1 VLGYDKAFLC
11 QLNGDGSIRVYF
23 AQRRKEDPNRTA
35 GATFKD
41 PDFIRSELDRE
52 FQEWSPR
59 MRGILDEVETKFIGW
74 PLYTV
79 PARQHWRQHT
89 GVTLIGDAAHVMP
102 PFTGQGVN
110 MGLLD
115 ALELV
120 AALTSTEHA
129 DVDAA
134 ISAYESSMLARM
146 EKAITATNAAQDIL
160 LSPEGPGALLA
171 MASGEEAG

>member
-1 VLGYDKAFLC
+1 MF
-11 QLNGDGSIRVYF
+11 R
-23 AQRRKEDPNRTA
+23 DP
-35 GATFKD
+35 G
-41 PDFIRSELDRE
+41 FIRGELDRE

-59 MRGILDEVETKFIGW
+59 MRGILDEVDTRFIWW

-89 GVTLIGDAAHVMP
+89 GLTLIGDAAHVMS

-120 AALTSTEHA
+120 TALTSAGHT
-129 DVDAA
+129 DVNAA
-134 ISAYESSMLARM
+134 INAYEASMLARM
-146 EKAITATNAAQDIL
+146 EEAVTATNAAQDIL

-171 MASGEEAG
+171 MASGDKNRQSIDGRP